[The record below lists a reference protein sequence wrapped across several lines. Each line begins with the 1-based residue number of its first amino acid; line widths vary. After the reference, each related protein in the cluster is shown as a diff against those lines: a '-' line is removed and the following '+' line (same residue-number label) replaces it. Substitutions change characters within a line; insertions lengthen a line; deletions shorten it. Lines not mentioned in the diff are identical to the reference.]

1 MMVRFVCGN
10 CGQKFKA
17 AEEYAGQASQCPA
30 CGVMVQIPVPE
41 PPVAA
46 VETPPAPVPPG
57 EPEEKLDILKFKPV
71 FKKNEPP
78 PAQNVWKP
86 EPSSAPGNIPVIE
99 STPVPEAPKLKMKP
113 RINPELN
120 NNALPA
126 SLDNSSSFVFT
137 PTFQATVSKPEI
149 KQPVSDNAP
158 AGGIKMPPLM
168 KAPAAAPKQAFP
180 VGFTVVKPKLPPGL
194 SLVEEDES

>member
-30 CGVMVQIPVPE
+30 CGVMVKIPVPE

-57 EPEEKLDILKFKPV
+57 EPEEKPDILKFKPV

-86 EPSSAPGNIPVIE
+86 EPSSPPGNIPVIE
-99 STPVPEAPKLKMKP
+99 STPSPEAPKLKMKP
-113 RINPELN
+113 RTSPEPN
-120 NNALPA
+120 NNASSP
-126 SLDNSSSFVFT
+126 SLNNSSSFIFT
-137 PTFQATVSKPEI
+137 PTFQATVSKPES
-149 KQPVSDNAP
+149 KPPVSDNAP
-158 AGGIKMPPLM
+158 AKMPPLM

-180 VGFTVVKPKLPPGL
+180 VGFTAVKPKLPPGL
-194 SLVEEDES
+194 RLIEDDES